1 MSESEEQAKELWP
14 VEVIR
19 NLMET
24 AIPFNQLLRMELVEL
39 RPKAIL
45 RVPFVDNLVG
55 DAMRPALH
63 GGVLSALLD
72 TACGAAAFGAI
83 PNGYRVS
90 TIDLSIDYV
99 RPAPLA
105 DLLATAW
112 VVRSGNRVVLA
123 HCEIHAEGDPQALA
137 TGRAAYSVHQPRR

>member
-1 MSESEEQAKELWP
+1 MGESEEQANDLWP
-14 VEVIR
+14 IDAIR
-19 NLMET
+19 KLMET
-24 AIPFNQLLRMELVEL
+24 GIPFNRLLQMELVEL
-39 RPKAIL
+39 RPKAIV
-45 RVPFVDNLVG
+45 RIPYVETLVG

-105 DLLATAW
+105 DLVGTAW

-123 HCEIHAEGDPQALA
+123 HGEIHSVNDPRALA
-137 TGRAAYSVHQPRR
+137 TGRAVYSVHQPRR